1 MILQKGFTTYDLNKL
16 EALCSARGHGKSTLV
31 AIFDSLSEIPNID
44 TRSPLEAKMDD
55 LINTYWS
62 SEGSKAYHAILTT
75 KKTNPRTKD
84 IFRSKSTTHTFPW
97 YHRKRKY

>member
-1 MILQKGFTTYDLNKL
+1 MTLLKNLTTYDLNKMG
-16 EALCSARGHGKSTLV
+16 AFWSARGHGKSTLV

-62 SEGSKAYHAILTT
+62 SEGSKAYHAILAAQ
-75 KKTNPRTKD
+75 KANPRTKD

>member
-1 MILQKGFTTYDLNKL
+1 MTLLKNLTTYDLNKL
-16 EALCSARGHGKSTLV
+16 ELLWSARMSGKSNLTNIYDALTV
-31 AIFDSLSEIPNID
+31 LSRKD
-44 TRSPLEAKMDD
+44 CRSPLETKVDD

-62 SEGSKAYHAILTT
+62 SEGSKAYHAILTAQ
-75 KKTNPRTKD
+75 KTNPRTKD